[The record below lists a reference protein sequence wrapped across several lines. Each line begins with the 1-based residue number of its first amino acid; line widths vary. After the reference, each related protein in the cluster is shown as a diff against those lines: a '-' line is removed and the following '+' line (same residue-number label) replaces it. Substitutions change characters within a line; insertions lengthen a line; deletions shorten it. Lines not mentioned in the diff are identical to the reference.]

1 LFLLL
6 QVGQTWL
13 TLKTLY
19 GSWLDSVMADF
30 DGENI
35 MDGGIQNGMG
45 KMAIFKPVFSLP
57 KFFFLK
63 SDQCC

>member
-1 LFLLL
+1 MLG

-30 DGENI
+30 EGPDI
-35 MDGGIQNGMG
+35 LDGGLLNGLG
-45 KMAIFKPVFSLP
+45 KAKLKTAENSLDNG
-57 KFFFLK
+57 LHDV
-63 SDQCC
+63 SSNNEN